1 MLFFQYKEKIIN
13 CLLWYNVYIVYVYPH
28 LPFWISYFVNK
39 NIIMYKTHTENL
51 ILYILPHNFSQQKC
65 FNLCLLVFFSLL
77 FQFNVCVMTCM
88 FLSVLCFYGFIAILN
103 QIWYAIRILIADI
116 IEFIWIY
123 LFLCYI
129 WEWLYKLGSN
139 NIFFIFFVRHDTFFY
154 FSLGFLFFY
163 FFTPHPQSQKFIICD
178 IPNLYNNNK
187 FLTKLTL
194 NT

>member
-1 MLFFQYKEKIIN
+1 MFQS
-13 CLLWYNVYIVYVYPH
+13 LLA
-28 LPFWISYFVNK
+28 
-39 NIIMYKTHTENL
+39 
-51 ILYILPHNFSQQKC
+51 C
-65 FNLCLLVFFSLL
+65 FFFSF
-77 FQFNVCVMTCM
+77 FQFNVCFMTCM

-139 NIFFIFFVRHDTFFY
+139 NIFFNFFLSDTT
-154 FSLGFLFFY
+154 LFLLCPGFY
-163 FFTPHPQSQKFIICD
+163 FFIPHPQVSKIYYLSIQRWE
-178 IPNLYNNNK
+178 PNLYNNNK